1 MKRPPIDSVKMDLR
15 KMLQKKFKTAGFHM
29 KIDALDSIIA
39 FANKL
44 PRYDEE
50 EAAEIL
56 LERLQATPRGMIIIF
71 IDSDS
76 HILV

>member
-1 MKRPPIDSVKMDLR
+1 
-15 KMLQKKFKTAGFHM
+15 M